1 MESMMTTKDRTS
13 IESSEPVVVGVVLPK
28 SDVFEDAPS
37 VAAEEERIYVAS
49 QWQLMWWKFRRH
61 KMALISIGLLAI
73 IYGITLFCDFLAPY
87 DPHRYD
93 VKYAYAPPQ
102 WPRFIDEEGLIFP
115 PYVYG
120 LKGKRDPETL
130 RLVYEIDETQRL
142 QLKFFV
148 QGDPY
153 KFWGIWPSNLRLVG
167 LPTNDQVVFILGA
180 DRLGRDN
187 LSRIL
192 MGTRISSTIGLVGVA
207 LSFVLGILLGGLSG
221 FYGGAVDTVIQRL
234 IEFIR
239 SIPSI
244 PLWLALS
251 AAVPKDWPVLK
262 VYFMI
267 TIILSLIGW
276 TGLARVVRGRFLALR
291 KEDFVLAARLAGSS
305 EFRVIFRHMVP
316 SFYSHII
323 ASITLAI
330 PGMILSETSLSYLGL
345 GIRPPAISWGVL
357 LQEAQNLRAIAM
369 APWLLIPGLFVV
381 ITVLAFNF
389 VGDGLRDAA
398 DPYAR

>member
-1 MESMMTTKDRTS
+1 MATEDRTP
-13 IESSEPVVVGVVLPK
+13 IESSEPVLVDVVLPEF
-28 SDVFEDAPS
+28 DVFEDTSPDAG
-37 VAAEEERIYVAS
+37 EEERIYVAS

-61 KMALISIGLLAI
+61 KMALISIGILVI
-73 IYGITLFCDFLAPY
+73 IYSITMFCEFLAPY
-87 DPHRYD
+87 DPYRYD
-93 VKYAYAPPQ
+93 VKFAYAPPQ
-102 WPRFIDEEGLIFP
+102 LPHFVDEEGLIFP

-120 LKGKRDPETL
+120 LKGQRDPETL
-130 RLVYEIDETQRL
+130 RIVYEIDEMQRL

-153 KFWGIWPSNLRLVG
+153 KFWGRWPSNLRLVG

-207 LSFVLGILLGGLSG
+207 ISFVLGILLGGLSG
-221 FYGGAVDTVIQRL
+221 FYGGTVDTIIQRL

-291 KEDFVLAARLAGSS
+291 QEDFVLAARLAGSS
-305 EFRVIFRHMVP
+305 ELRIIFRHMVP

-398 DPYAR
+398 DPYSR